1 MSWSSDSDENN
12 AKLMEINDQLK
23 IYYKSTDF
31 FEEQLQTLYLQ
42 WTQAKKFNRPGRASR
57 IHTRL
62 VETLDRYNHLIRNGK
77 KYLTEIRFLYPEV
90 FDTNIDEFRIRDGW
104 YDEFIPREEEDDD

>member
-1 MSWSSDSDENN
+1 MSWGSESDENN
-12 AKLMEINDQLK
+12 AKLEEINDQLK

-42 WTQAKKFNRPGRASR
+42 WDQAKKFKRTGKSSR
-57 IHTRL
+57 IHKQL

-77 KYLTEIRFLYPEV
+77 KYLIKIKFLYPEV

-104 YDEFIPREEEDDD
+104 YDNYIPREDEDND